1 MPDIEQCDTPKA
13 EGQNGVRSPG
23 LSIDWA
29 LYRRTLEDT
38 ELSDEDKEAFIE
50 ALWNIMVAFVDLGF
64 RLNPLPEICGE
75 IDPLAALAEKSV
87 LDMVNSQ
94 HTTKSF
100 NMVAIGPPPVGEEGG
115 ADGS

>member
-1 MPDIEQCDTPKA
+1 MTDDPRSSIQPVDPDRQK
-13 EGQNGVRSPG
+13 G
-23 LSIDWA
+23 LSIDWG

-50 ALWNIMVAFVDLGF
+50 ALWTIMVAFVDLGF